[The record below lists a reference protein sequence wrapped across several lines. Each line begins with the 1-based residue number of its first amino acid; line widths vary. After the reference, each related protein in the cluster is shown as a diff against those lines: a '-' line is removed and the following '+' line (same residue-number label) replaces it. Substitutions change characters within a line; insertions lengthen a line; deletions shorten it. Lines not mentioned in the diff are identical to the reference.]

1 MTNEEKTKELA
12 DFLYFKLS
20 HIDYNTLTKKFLEM
34 AEWKDQQFQTAINKT
49 MKYLEKNL
57 QLSEAESEHI
67 RNIFKQSLI

>member
-1 MTNEEKTKELA
+1 MTNKEKAKNIVGSKPLSSMITTTDFEKLA
-12 DFLYFKLS
+12 V
-20 HIDYNTLTKKFLEM
+20 EM
-34 AEWKDQQFQTAINKT
+34 AEWKDKQFQTAINKT